1 MDPARRLLDL
11 QALDTT
17 IDRLVARDR
26 ALTAGTQLRA
36 VRERADEAEGALG
49 ELRLRLDVFG
59 REASTLEHEIDT
71 IGRKVA
77 AEEQRLYDGSVA
89 NAKELESIQH
99 EVTNL
104 KRRISDR
111 EDELLALMEQ
121 REAVEVA
128 TRQAE
133 TSSTELRAEVD
144 RVAAEAS
151 DETARI
157 AVELESARASR
168 ATLAGAIA
176 PELLDLYEDLR
187 TQKKGV
193 GAAAL
198 VDGVCQG
205 CHEQLSAVELDKL
218 KHAEGIRRCEYC
230 RRILVL

>member
-26 ALTAGTQLRA
+26 ALTSGTQLRA
-36 VRERADEAEGALG
+36 VRERADEAEGAFG

-104 KRRISDR
+104 RRRISDR

-128 TRQAE
+128 ARQAE
-133 TSSTELRAEVD
+133 TGSTELRAEVE
-144 RVAAEAS
+144 RVAAESS

-157 AVELESARASR
+157 AVELEAARASR
-168 ATLAGAIA
+168 ATLAGAIDA
-176 PELLDLYEDLR
+176 DLLDLYEDLR
-187 TQKKGV
+187 AQKKGV

-218 KHAEGIRRCEYC
+218 KHADGVRRCEYC